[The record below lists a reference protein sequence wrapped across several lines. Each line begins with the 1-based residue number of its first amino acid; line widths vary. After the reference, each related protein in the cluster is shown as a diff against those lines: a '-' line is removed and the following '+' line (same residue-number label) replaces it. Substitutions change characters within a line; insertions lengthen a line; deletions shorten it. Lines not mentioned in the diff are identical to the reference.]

1 MGSIC
6 CVPARPQTTTGS
18 INGCSNIVD
27 ELHCC
32 STGGFSP
39 PSVSQQWE
47 KHDNSH
53 AYALQMDRNSLSSS
67 SRGSRVGSARFI
79 GHQHTPSDSVFSH
92 GASPSDSFSMSQWAS
107 LVPSRSGNFAD
118 FITATGDLSSSPSIT
133 LSSHKEGVLITG
145 LSPLSSTPESNT
157 SCKQDG
163 RHYIEELSLNPS
175 HQQNMWFY
183 PSLPRVSY
191 PPTCHRQSTDK
202 APHAAE
208 HGSNS
213 FSSLNGSRHSFR
225 WSRNKGVDSNLG
237 LVDNASDWWSV
248 QTFSELVASSRRER
262 LRWTKA
268 RSPSDFG
275 YVLHRKSMEKGANYP
290 IERIRAYSSEA
301 ASVAPAV
308 THRCGLCSRLLS
320 DSSPTN
326 SHRMIMTNDL
336 AAVGVLSCGHVF
348 HSNCLEEVTPE
359 ARKQDPPC
367 PQCDPAAKVKVRN
380 VTEPPIS
387 SKSGWMANSF
397 HGQSSSRNKLSRIV
411 AADNLSE
418 QEFHCSSSKF
428 KGKVPVQDD
437 TSGEKRESCS
447 SVYHNE
453 KALSRK
459 LLSRR
464 TFSFK
469 GKTLKDVLIGD
480 GGRKTSGT
488 SSQVSPDKSSGEE
501 VFTVAKS
508 IKGKSGSFRYLQSR

>member
-133 LSSHKEGVLITG
+133 LSSHKE
-145 LSPLSSTPESNT
+145 
-157 SCKQDG
+157 
-163 RHYIEELSLNPS
+163 
-175 HQQNMWFY
+175 
-183 PSLPRVSY
+183 
-191 PPTCHRQSTDK
+191 
-202 APHAAE
+202 
-208 HGSNS
+208 
-213 FSSLNGSRHSFR
+213 
-225 WSRNKGVDSNLG
+225 
-237 LVDNASDWWSV
+237 
-248 QTFSELVASSRRER
+248 TFSELVASSRRER